1 MEKQLVVYLHSD
13 GYDRIYQAVNIIM
26 TAASAGRKCYLFLF
40 YHGLGSFMA
49 GAWDDMN
56 VSKSAGRRGGEG
68 GEAWERSLER
78 SFELANLP
86 SLYQLL
92 EQAKNQ
98 PGQVAVYACSNS
110 VQNLSLDPADVK
122 QRVDE
127 IVGLAT
133 MQQISSGE
141 SQVLYL

>member
-1 MEKQLVVYLHSD
+1 
-13 GYDRIYQAVNIIM
+13 
-26 TAASAGRKCYLFLF
+26 
-40 YHGLGSFMA
+40 
-49 GAWDDMN
+49 
-56 VSKSAGRRGGEG
+56 
-68 GEAWERSLER
+68 
-78 SFELANLP
+78 NLP